1 MTETS
6 ASDHRRG
13 LMITGLGGLA
23 LSIDVPLLRLGQGEI
38 WSVLAVRST
47 TTFVVGLLLW
57 LLIRRFTKARPP
69 LLPGKPGVLAGLF
82 YGLSSM
88 TFLGAVFHTS
98 TANVVFIVAF
108 TPMFAALLSWI
119 FLSERPS
126 AATLIT
132 MTAMI
137 FGVSLIVS
145 GGMAGGHLLGDLLA
159 AVSALLLAGAITTG
173 RAFRLEMGFVPLIA
187 TALPA
192 AVGFAMALPTGISI
206 ANPGWILLDGALMLP
221 LAFWCLATGPRYL
234 SGPEVGMFYLLE
246 TILAPI
252 WVWMIFAEVPTA
264 RSLAGGTIL
273 VGALVGYSTW
283 QIRVRR
289 QRLPMSDVDKV
300 DQLSAT

>member
-6 ASDHRRG
+6 PTDHRRG

-38 WSVLAVRST
+38 WSVLAVRSL
-47 TTFVVGLLLW
+47 TTFGVGLLLW
-57 LLIRRFTKARPP
+57 MLVRRFSKARPP
-69 LLPGKPGVLAGLF
+69 LLPGKAGALAGLF

-108 TPMFAALLSWI
+108 TPMFAALLAWL
-119 FLSERPS
+119 FFKERPS
-126 AATLIT
+126 AATLVT
-132 MTAMI
+132 MVAMI

-145 GGMAGGHLLGDLLA
+145 AGMAGGHLAGDLLA

-173 RAFRLEMGFVPLIA
+173 RAFRLQMGFVPLIA

-192 AVGFAMALPTGISI
+192 AVGLAMALPAGIVI
-206 ANPGWILLDGALMLP
+206 AHPSWILLDGALMIP

-246 TILAPI
+246 TILAPL

-264 RSLAGGTIL
+264 RSLVGGVIL
-273 VGALVGYSTW
+273 VGSLVGYSAW
-283 QIRVRR
+283 QMRVRR
-289 QRLPMSDVDKV
+289 GTVT
-300 DQLSAT
+300 AF